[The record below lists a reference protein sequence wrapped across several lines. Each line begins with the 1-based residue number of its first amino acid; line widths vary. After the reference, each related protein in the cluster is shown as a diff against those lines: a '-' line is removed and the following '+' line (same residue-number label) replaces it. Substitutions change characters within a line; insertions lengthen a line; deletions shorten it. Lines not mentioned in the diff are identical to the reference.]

1 MELIGLA
8 TLFLFLVRTINK
20 FPSISFDN
28 KPQKTKPDYKDS
40 EVKAYQ
46 ATDTTLSQVMAQG
59 KKYVIRTY
67 NSGYQCIHWL

>member
-1 MELIGLA
+1 MELIGIA
-8 TLFLFLVRTINK
+8 ILFLFLIKIINK
-20 FPSISFDN
+20 FPSRPIDN
-28 KPQKTKPDYKDS
+28 KPQKHKPDYKDS
-40 EVKAYQ
+40 EVKVYQ